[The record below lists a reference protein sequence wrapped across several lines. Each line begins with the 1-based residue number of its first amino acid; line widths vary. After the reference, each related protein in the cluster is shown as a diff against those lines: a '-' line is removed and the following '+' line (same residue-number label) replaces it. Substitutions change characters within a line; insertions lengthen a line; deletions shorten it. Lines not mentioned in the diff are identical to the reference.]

1 MPPLSDLQI
10 KRSKPEAKPYSV
22 TDGFGLSLIVEP
34 NGSKAWRFRY
44 RFAGK
49 PKMISLGTY
58 PLVTLAE
65 AREKR
70 DEMRKLVAAGKNPSE
85 VRKDN
90 KRSLL
95 LEQANTF
102 EAIAREW
109 YGRNVERWSDGYS
122 KDMMSAFEKDIFPYI
137 GHRPIRD
144 IKPLELLEALS
155 KMERRGATEKVRK
168 VRQRCAEVW
177 KYAIVTGR
185 AEYNPAPDLSSA
197 LRPHKRDN
205 YAHLS
210 AEELPA
216 FLHGVNGYRGSE
228 VVKNALRLLII
239 TGLRPGELRGAVWR
253 EIDMDKAL
261 WEIPPER
268 MKMRRNH
275 AVPLSKQALE
285 LLRRV
290 QLISGGY
297 EFVFPGRGVGDKPI
311 SEMTMNLLIRRI
323 GYSGRAT
330 GHGFRHTMSTI
341 LHEQGFN
348 TAWIETQLAHV
359 DKNSIRGTYNHAQY
373 LDGRRDMLQWYADYM
388 DSLEHQSKD

>member
-10 KRSKPEAKPYSV
+10 RRAKPDTKQYSI

-49 PKMISLGTY
+49 AKMLSLGTY

-65 AREKR
+65 ARERR
-70 DEMRKLVAAGKNPSE
+70 DEMRKLVANGQNPSE
-85 VRKDN
+85 VRKDS

-109 YGRNVERWSDGYS
+109 YGRNVERWSEGYS
-122 KDMMSAFEKDIFPYI
+122 KDMMSAFEKDVFPYI
-137 GHRPIRD
+137 GHRPIKD
-144 IKPLELLEALS
+144 IKPLKLLEVLS

-197 LRPHKRDN
+197 LQPHKRDN
-205 YAHLS
+205 YAHLKS
-210 AEELPA
+210 DELPA
-216 FLHGVNGYRGSE
+216 FLYGVNGYRGSE
-228 VVKNALRLLII
+228 VVKLALRLLII
-239 TGLRPGELRGAVWR
+239 TGLRPGELRGGLWS
-253 EIDMDKAL
+253 EIDMDNAI

-268 MKMRRNH
+268 MKMRRGH
-275 AVPLSKQALE
+275 MVPLSRQALE
-285 LLRRV
+285 ILHRV
-290 QLISGGY
+290 HPISGRG
-297 EFVFPGRGVGDKPI
+297 ELVFPGRGRGDKPI

-348 TAWIETQLAHV
+348 SSWIELQLAHV

-373 LDGRRDMLQWYADYM
+373 LEGRREMLQWYADYI
-388 DSLEHQSKD
+388 DSQERS